1 MVVPSGVE
9 EVIKQQEE
17 VDTNEV
23 EVLKQQ
29 KFELVSSSVDEVIKQ
44 QESGNMLLVPDSAKE
59 IIKKK
64 ELRKKFLVLN
74 REDDVIMEKKCAGE
88 SGLVLTDVGEL
99 IEPHESEDKVKK
111 LQERKSVCKILE
123 YLEQG

>member
-1 MVVPSGVE
+1 M
-9 EVIKQQEE
+9 
-17 VDTNEV
+17 DTNEV

-44 QESGNMLLVPDSAKE
+44 QESGKMLLVPDSAKE

-99 IEPHESEDKVKK
+99 IKPPESEDKVKK